1 MAKPRDSPENMVNSG
16 SFSLRSLAMQ
26 RQQFSD
32 SQPPMTL
39 ATHRFDIQ
47 LGETLLRAGVL
58 TQAQLSQAMWEKAET
73 YLSLG
78 ETCVLNEWASSEVI
92 YTYVPSQILR
102 LGEVLVLHGHLTFE
116 QLRSVLALQNRMPQ
130 RRLGELLLE
139 HHWIESDT
147 LHWGIQEQLELRLL
161 SAQNAWHAIQS
172 RLHPTP
178 NVSQVS
184 SDQMTRGFCPGVV
197 LPWMEEEPRNLN
209 RLTELEQQLRDKD
222 LALQE
227 QYQLNE
233 QLTQD
238 LAEKG
243 QVILQLQFERDHLPE
258 AEENSQIQIQTLQQ
272 ELLNLQSALQT
283 QQQLYENLIQE
294 QAQSVSPEPDQE
306 MQQQVQALQQQIQ
319 DQQSEIE
326 SQHSL
331 LEQLQSAN
339 TRLVANLAQ
348 SRQENRG
355 LQKHIQELEQINGTQ
370 AEQIRR
376 LRSQL
381 DRYQEKTEV
390 YIQQVKERETVA
402 HQKIQALQQSLN
414 RQIAHRE
421 ALKTRFDLIVS
432 LNGSASQGQSR
443 SSTPS
448 QSLQLLQQLNL
459 DGQTVEL
466 LKRSETWVRRVVVH
480 LCSAGLLTARD
491 AKKALTLWTQEG
503 GQFTN
508 VLRKCTQLK
517 AETIQFFSEG
527 GYKAR
532 LEGAKDV
539 VDYLIAAGLVTYEE
553 IQLAQQQA
561 QPGMSICQKLIKLR
575 SIEPQTA
582 EYFKKTF
589 NAVAN

>member
-1 MAKPRDSPENMVNSG
+1 
-16 SFSLRSLAMQ
+16 MQ

-32 SQPPMTL
+32 SQPSMTL
-39 ATHRFDIQ
+39 VTHRFDIQ
-47 LGETLLRAGVL
+47 LGETLLKAGVL

-78 ETCVLNEWASSEVI
+78 ETCILNEWAPPEII

-102 LGEVLVLHGHLTFE
+102 LGEVLVLHGHLTFD
-116 QLRSVLALQNRMPQ
+116 QLRAVLAQQNRMPQ

-139 HHWIESDT
+139 HQWIESDI
-147 LHWGIQEQLELRLL
+147 LQWGIQEQLELRLL
-161 SAQNAWHAIQS
+161 SAHNAWHAIQS
-172 RLHPTP
+172 RLHQTP
-178 NVSQVS
+178 IA
-184 SDQMTRGFCPGVV
+184 SDGAFEGIAQGVRLGVV
-197 LPWMEEEPRNLN
+197 SPPMDEEPLN
-209 RLTELEQQLRDKD
+209 SQRLTELEQQLRNKD

-238 LAEKG
+238 LAAKG
-243 QVILQLQFERDHLPE
+243 QLILQLQFERDHYAHE
-258 AEENSQIQIQTLQQ
+258 KENAQLQLQTLQQ
-272 ELLNLQSALQT
+272 EVLSLQTALQT
-283 QQQLYENLIQE
+283 QHQQYEDLIQE
-294 QAQSVSPEPDQE
+294 QAQSASPEPDHE

-319 DQQSEIE
+319 QQQTEIE
-326 SQHSL
+326 GQQSL

-348 SRQENRG
+348 SRQENRS
-355 LQKHIQELEQINGTQ
+355 LQKHVQELEQINSTQ

-381 DRYQEKTEV
+381 DRYQEKTEE
-390 YIQQVKERETVA
+390 YIHQVKERETVA
-402 HQKIQALQQSLN
+402 HQKIQALQQSLK

-421 ALKTRFDLIVS
+421 ALKTRFDLVVS
-432 LNGSASQGQSR
+432 LNGTASQGQSR
-443 SSTPS
+443 ASTPS

-459 DGQTVEL
+459 DAQTVEL
-466 LKRSETWVRRVVVH
+466 LKRTEIWVRRVVVH
-480 LCSAGLLTARD
+480 LCSAGLLTPRD

-508 VLRKCTQLK
+508 VLSKCTQLK

-539 VDYLIAAGLVTYEE
+539 VDYLIAAGLVTYDE
-553 IQLAQQQA
+553 IQLAQQQV
-561 QPGMSICQKLIKLR
+561 QPGMSICQKLIQQR
-575 SIEPQTA
+575 SIEQQTA

>member
-1 MAKPRDSPENMVNSG
+1 MA
-16 SFSLRSLAMQ
+16 
-26 RQQFSD
+26 
-32 SQPPMTL
+32 
-39 ATHRFDIQ
+39 I
-47 LGETLLRAGVL
+47 
-58 TQAQLSQAMWEKAET
+58 
-73 YLSLG
+73 
-78 ETCVLNEWASSEVI
+78 
-92 YTYVPSQILR
+92 
-102 LGEVLVLHGHLTFE
+102 LTFD
-116 QLRSVLALQNRMPQ
+116 QLRTVLAQQNRMPQ

-139 HHWIESDT
+139 HRWIESEI
-147 LHWGIQEQLELRLL
+147 LQWGIQEQLELRLL
-161 SAQNAWHAIQS
+161 SAHNAWHAIQS
-172 RLHPTP
+172 RLQQPFMASEGASERITQGH
-178 NVSQVS
+178 
-184 SDQMTRGFCPGVV
+184 V
-197 LPWMEEEPRNLN
+197 LGSFPLPSIKEESFNSR

-243 QVILQLQFERDHLPE
+243 QLILHLQFELDHPAQE
-258 AEENSQIQIQTLQQ
+258 EENVQLQLQTLQQ
-272 ELLNLQSALQT
+272 EVLRLQTALQT
-283 QQQLYENLIQE
+283 QQQLYETLIQE
-294 QAQSVSPEPDQE
+294 QSAQAMPPEPDQE
-306 MQQQVQALQQQIQ
+306 MQEQAFQQQIQ
-319 DQQSEIE
+319 QQQTEIE
-326 SQHSL
+326 GQQSL

-348 SRQENRG
+348 SRQENRS
-355 LQKHIQELEQINGTQ
+355 LQKQVQELEQINSTQ

-381 DRYQEKTEV
+381 DRYQEKAEE
-390 YIQQVKERETVA
+390 YIHQVKERETVA
-402 HQKIQALQQSLN
+402 HQKIHALQQSLK

-421 ALKTRFDLIVS
+421 ALKTRFDLVVS
-432 LNGSASQGQSR
+432 LNGTASQGQSR
-443 SSTPS
+443 ASTPS

-459 DGQTVEL
+459 DAQTVEL

-480 LCSAGLLTARD
+480 LCAAGLLTPRD
-491 AKKALTLWTQEG
+491 AKKALTLWNQEG

-508 VLRKCTQLK
+508 VLSKCTQLK
-517 AETIQFFSEG
+517 GETIQFFSEG

-539 VDYLIAAGLVTYEE
+539 VDYLIAAGLVTYDE
-553 IQLAQQQA
+553 IQLAQQKVH
-561 QPGMSICQKLIKLR
+561 PGMSICQKLIKQR